1 MGGITVNAR
10 VLRDATRHLKK
21 AWERH
26 QVTAKHARRKPSME
40 NEGKLDEASQ
50 ELAKETLDAEAVLRK
65 AEGTGLQTSVEG
77 ISRRG
82 ERSDGRK

>member
-26 QVTAKHARRKPSME
+26 QATAKHVRRKPSME
-40 NEGKLDEASQ
+40 NEGKLDDASQ
-50 ELAKETLDAEAVLRK
+50 ELAKETRRFCGKQKGRVY
-65 AEGTGLQTSVEG
+65 TLQTSVEG
-77 ISRRG
+77 ISGRG
-82 ERSDGRK
+82 ERSDDRE

>member
-1 MGGITVNAR
+1 M
-10 VLRDATRHLKK
+10 LRDATRHLKK

-26 QVTAKHARRKPSME
+26 QVTAKHTRRKPSME
-40 NEGKLDEASQ
+40 NEGNLDEASQ